1 MMRMK
6 WRRRRPTPPGKVAR
20 RGRGSGR
27 AVAERPPAP
36 LLWISAV
43 PSVPRARPWT
53 RIFLVLPSPSP
64 PSWVTAGVFRKP
76 GGREEAPPASGGG
89 ARLFARRGG
98 PPSRR
103 RAGNLSKCAGLR
115 IIGARSGGVSG
126 LLPWRVHKFRKV
138 LPFAHMPPP
147 LWSWRGTDGEGLFAE
162 KTGGF
167 RFLAQRTDDE
177 GGKFLRNRPAPQR
190 WPRRSRPQGPAS
202 ARGAG
207 TGAATCAV
215 RELQVSDGKPDSMAF
230 SSRGASQPDPATE
243 AAGGRRAEERFGET
257 TAQCP
262 GERAGSGWCRLPGPL
277 GGTPAAGASALRRG
291 EDARNC
297 GNAFRDLTQKSNG
310 STRRLRYCVPVN
322 VSGAASIHCFL
333 AQHS

>member
-1 MMRMK
+1 MAKAASYAAGKGRSA
-6 WRRRRPTPPGKVAR
+6 RPGQWARGGRKAARPAPVDFRGTLRPPGTPVD
-20 RGRGSGR
+20 
-27 AVAERPPAP
+27 PH
-36 LLWISAV
+36 
-43 PSVPRARPWT
+43 
-53 RIFLVLPSPSP
+53 FLVLPSPSP
-64 PSWVTAGVFRKP
+64 PSWVTAGVLRKP

-215 RELQVSDGKPDSMAF
+215 RELQVSDGKTRLDGFFFPRRQPAR
-230 SSRGASQPDPATE
+230 SR
-243 AAGGRRAEERFGET
+243 
-257 TAQCP
+257 
-262 GERAGSGWCRLPGPL
+262 
-277 GGTPAAGASALRRG
+277 
-291 EDARNC
+291 N
-297 GNAFRDLTQKSNG
+297 
-310 STRRLRYCVPVN
+310 
-322 VSGAASIHCFL
+322 
-333 AQHS
+333 